1 MDFSVKPLLMEKNMK
16 MTFDNWTDYDDWLIQ
31 NYSNFEIYRLN
42 ETDGKIEAEYCT
54 KEEFEKIKNH
64 IQED

>member
-1 MDFSVKPLLMEKNMK
+1 MK
-16 MTFDNWTDYDDWLIQ
+16 MTFDSWTDYDDWLIQ

-54 KEEFEKIKNH
+54 KEEFEKIKNQ